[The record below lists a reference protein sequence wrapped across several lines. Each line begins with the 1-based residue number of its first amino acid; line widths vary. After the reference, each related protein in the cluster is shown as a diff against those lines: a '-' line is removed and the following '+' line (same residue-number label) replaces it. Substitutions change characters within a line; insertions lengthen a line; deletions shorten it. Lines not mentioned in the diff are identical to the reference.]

1 MATVELG
8 QVPQEPQP
16 HRSSREDH
24 GSLLAPGCPQTL
36 QGERQTHHEP
46 ARQHPRQSPQDGTAS
61 SFRFGLS
68 LAGPPVD
75 VVNPDPGALWGLA
88 GQLAPRGEE
97 RQISPKVLDGRGYTR
112 A

>member
-68 LAGPPVD
+68 LARPPVD